1 MEIKKVVVIGSG
13 TMGSGIAAHLCNAN
27 IPVTLLD
34 LKTDISEKARD
45 NIQRSKPP
53 LLLDK
58 SKINNIKVGN
68 IFENFSE
75 VKEADWVVEAVVER
89 IDVKHDIY
97 EKIFKERKKG
107 AIVSSNTS
115 SIPIKVLSQN
125 LTEGEKKDFCITH
138 FFNPVRYMALL
149 EIVKNENNDL
159 EKINALKKF
168 CEIELGKGAIVCND
182 TPGFLGNRVG
192 VYAMQIAMTE
202 AFKMKLSIE
211 EADAIFGR
219 PMGIPKTGIFGLYD
233 LIGIDLMADVL
244 KSFIK
249 ELPKTDNFHEVAK
262 EIPLVKK
269 LIETGYTGRKGKGGF
284 YRINKTD
291 GKKVME
297 ALNLETGEYHASKK
311 INIKSGKVDLV
322 ALINRDDKY
331 GKYAWSV
338 ISKII
343 KYASS
348 LIPGIT
354 KEFND
359 IDEAMRLGFNWSKGP
374 FEMLEEIGVDN
385 FFNKVDE
392 YGNID
397 FLENLAKS
405 KNEKFYGERQKY
417 TDIETLGKVKKK
429 ATSIDGN
436 DSAKIYRFKDYNIV
450 EFTTKANAL
459 DYDSMDALNK
469 ATDKPLIIIN
479 ESMQFSAGVNLSY
492 TMNYADKRDFKS
504 IEKFIKYFQETC
516 KQLKYSDHPVIS
528 APSGLTLGGG
538 FEVMVQS
545 NFVASHTNIVVGLV
559 ETIVGLVPAGGGCK
573 EMLARWLETEEA
585 KKDPHYAPLRV
596 FDIIGNAKTATS
608 PVEAEPLKY
617 LRAKDKKIMN
627 RNSLLEVSKKIIEEN
642 RDFKTPSE
650 NSFNLPGKA
659 VKDEMI
665 KTLEKLYDDKII
677 LDHGME
683 VGKELANVLSGGD
696 TTIDKTL
703 SEDDM
708 FKLELDS
715 FMRLIETK
723 KTQERIKHTLATGK
737 PLVNYYFLLFFIF
750 YFFITKFFNYLLFFS
765 YLLQIKFSFP
775 FFYSFIF
782 FYNSFF
788 FCNSS
793 FNYFLF
799 F

>member
-1 MEIKKVVVIGSG
+1 MQIKKVVVIGSG

-34 LKTDISEKARD
+34 LKTEISEQAKDR
-45 NIQRSKPP
+45 IYKSKPP

-58 SKINNIKVGN
+58 SKIDNIKVGN
-68 IFENFSE
+68 ISDNFDE
-75 VKEADWVVEAVVER
+75 VKDADWVVEAVVER
-89 IDVKHDIY
+89 IDIKHDIY
-97 EKIFKERKKG
+97 EKIFKKRKKG

-115 SIPIKVLSQN
+115 SIPIKVLSQH
-125 LTEGEKKDFCITH
+125 LSREEKKDFCITH
-138 FFNPVRYMALL
+138 FFNPVRYMGLL

-159 EKINALKKF
+159 EKINSLKKF
-168 CEIELGKGAIVCND
+168 CETELGKGAIICND
-182 TPGFLGNRVG
+182 TPGFLGNRIG

-211 EADAIFGR
+211 EADSIFGR

-249 ELPKTDNFHEVAK
+249 ELPETDKFHEVAK

-284 YRINKTD
+284 YRVNKASGT
-291 GKKVME
+291 KIME
-297 ALNLETGEYHASKK
+297 ALNLETEEYSPTKK
-311 INIKSGKVDLV
+311 INIKSEKVDLKS
-322 ALINRDDKY
+322 LINRNDKY

-348 LIPGIT
+348 LVPGIT

-374 FEMLEEIGVDN
+374 FEMLEEIGVNN
-385 FFNKVDE
+385 FFNKIDE
-392 YGNID
+392 YQNNN
-397 FLENLAKS
+397 FLENLAKT
-405 KNEKFYGERQKY
+405 KNEKFYGQRQKY
-417 TDIETLGKVKKK
+417 TEIETLGKVKKT

-436 DSAKIYRFKDYNIV
+436 NSAQIYRFKDYNIV

-459 DYDSMDALNK
+459 DYDSMDALKK
-469 ATDKPLIIIN
+469 ATDKPLVIIN

-492 TMNYADKRDFKS
+492 TMEFADKNDFKS

-516 KQLKYSDHPVIS
+516 KYLKYSKHPVVS

-559 ETIVGLVPAGGGCK
+559 ETIVGLIPAGGGCK
-573 EMLARWLETEEA
+573 EMLARWLNTEEA
-585 KKDPHYAPLRV
+585 KNDPHYAPLKV
-596 FDIIGNAKTATS
+596 FDIIGYGRTATS
-608 PVEAEPLKY
+608 SVEAEPLKY
-617 LRAKDKKIMN
+617 LRPEDKKIMN
-627 RNSLLEVSKKIIEEN
+627 RNSLLEVSKNILEDNK
-642 RDFKTPSE
+642 DFKAPEEST
-650 NSFNLPGKA
+650 FNLPGKA
-659 VKDEMI
+659 VRVEMDKI
-665 KTLEKLYDDKII
+665 LEKLYHDKVI
-677 LDHGME
+677 LDHGVE
-683 VGKELANVLSGGD
+683 VAKELAYVLSGGD
-696 TTIDKTL
+696 TTADKVL
-703 SEDDM
+703 SEDDL

-715 FMRLIETK
+715 FMKLIEMK

-737 PLVNYYFLLFFIF
+737 PLVN
-750 YFFITKFFNYLLFFS
+750 
-765 YLLQIKFSFP
+765 
-775 FFYSFIF
+775 
-782 FYNSFF
+782 
-788 FCNSS
+788 
-793 FNYFLF
+793 
-799 F
+799 

>member
-1 MEIKKVVVIGSG
+1 VEIKKVVIIGSG

-27 IPVTLLD
+27 VPVTLLD
-34 LKTDISEKARD
+34 LTTEISTNARD
-45 NIQRSKPP
+45 RIFKSRPP
-53 LLLDK
+53 LLIDK

-68 IFENFSE
+68 ISDDFDT

-89 IDVKHDIY
+89 IDIKHQIY
-97 EKIFKERKKG
+97 DKIFKSRKDG

-125 LTEGEKKDFCITH
+125 LTNEQKKDFCITH
-138 FFNPVRYMALL
+138 FFNPVRYMGLL

-159 EKINALKKF
+159 EKINALQKF

-202 AFKMKLSIE
+202 AFKMKLTVE

-219 PMGIPKTGIFGLYD
+219 PMGIPKTGVFGLYD

-249 ELPKTDNFHEVAK
+249 ELPKTDKFHEVAQ
-262 EIPLVKK
+262 EIPLIKK

-284 YRINKTD
+284 FRINKE
-291 GKKVME
+291 GGVKILE
-297 ALNLETGEYHASKK
+297 ALNLETGDYSPSKK
-311 INIKSGKVDLV
+311 IDVKSDKVDLKK
-322 ALINRDDKY
+322 LINRDDKY

-348 LIPGIT
+348 LVPEIT
-354 KEFND
+354 DEFND

-374 FEMLEEIGVDN
+374 FEMLEEIGIEN
-385 FFNKVDE
+385 FFNKIDDYE
-392 YGNID
+392 GNK
-397 FLENLAKS
+397 FLESLAKS
-405 KNEKFYGERQKY
+405 KNENFYGERQKY
-417 TDIETLGKVKKK
+417 TKIETLGKVKRK
-429 ATSIDGN
+429 AQSVDGN
-436 DSAKIYRFKDYNIV
+436 SSAQVYKFKDYNIV

-459 DYDSMDALNK
+459 DYDSMDALKK

-492 TMNYADKRDFKS
+492 TMDFANKGDFKS

-516 KQLKYSDHPVIS
+516 KELKYSKYPVIS

-538 FEVMVQS
+538 FEVLVQS
-545 NFVASHTNIVVGLV
+545 NFVASHTNIVIGLV
-559 ETIVGLVPAGGGCK
+559 ETIVGLIPAGGGCK
-573 EMLARWLETEEA
+573 EMLARWQDTEES
-585 KKDPHYAPLRV
+585 KKDPHFAPLKV
-596 FDIIGNAKTATS
+596 FDIIGYGKTATS

-617 LRAKDKKIMN
+617 LKPEDKKIMN
-627 RNSLLEVSKKIIEEN
+627 RNSLLEASKKILDEN
-642 RDFKTPSE
+642 QNFKSPSE
-650 NSFNLPGKA
+650 LVFNLPGES
-659 VKDEMI
+659 VRGEMQ
-665 KTLEKLYDDKII
+665 KVLDKLYNEKII

-683 VGKELANVLSGGD
+683 VAKELAYVLSGGD
-696 TTIDKTL
+696 TSIDKQL
-703 SEDDM
+703 SEDDL
-708 FKLELDS
+708 FKLELDA
-715 FMRLIETK
+715 FMKLIETP

-737 PLVNYYFLLFFIF
+737 PLVN
-750 YFFITKFFNYLLFFS
+750 
-765 YLLQIKFSFP
+765 
-775 FFYSFIF
+775 
-782 FYNSFF
+782 
-788 FCNSS
+788 
-793 FNYFLF
+793 
-799 F
+799 